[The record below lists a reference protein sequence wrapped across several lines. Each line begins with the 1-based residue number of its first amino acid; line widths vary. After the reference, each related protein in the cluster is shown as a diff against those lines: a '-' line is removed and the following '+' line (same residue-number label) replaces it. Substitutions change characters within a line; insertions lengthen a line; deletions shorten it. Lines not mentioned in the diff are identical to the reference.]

1 MLTVAGNLDR
11 TVGGRAAR
19 LWGDDYLKRRA
30 IYGYVNRF
38 NLDPTLRAFDF
49 PSRMQTQSLRNES
62 IVAPQALFL
71 MNSPFVIDQ
80 AIAVTESSHFVEA
93 DSDEDRVKVV
103 FRTILQREA
112 VDAEVAR
119 IAKFVA
125 QQSKLFE
132 KPRKG
137 SKVATPWPLVAQAL
151 LMSTELQYVD

>member
-1 MLTVAGNLDR
+1 
-11 TVGGRAAR
+11 
-19 LWGDDYLKRRA
+19 
-30 IYGYVNRF
+30 
-38 NLDPTLRAFDF
+38 
-49 PSRMQTQSLRNES
+49 MQTQSLRNES
-62 IVAPQALFL
+62 IDAPQALFL

-125 QQSKLFE
+125 QQPKLFE

-137 SKVATPWPLVAQAL
+137 PKVATPWPPVAQAL